1 MEISSALADHIS
13 VFKYIKSENDPLS
26 VYANDLQKVVLLR
39 DRFGEL
45 NKFSNWNFNTQLD
58 VFPDKHIEIP
68 FKEICFNEVNH
79 IYDRAVNENKDI
91 YISWSGGVDS
101 TLVAVLLIYTIPEKV
116 ILLHTSE
123 SLQEYARLFYFSRN
137 LNIRTKHILPETM
150 PYWYREITKDNL
162 LITGWPADILFGTD
176 ILIDDHRIKPYLYKP
191 YQQFLLAHNG
201 IKFVDQF
208 DLLIKSTELK
218 IEKTI
223 ELMWLMNFVCRW
235 KPAIWNTL
243 INCTNAGNLI
253 NFYDNQ
259 EFQKYAVRNY
269 YKIRFIPDIKPT
281 QYKKELKDIIISYTK
296 DNNFIYKTK
305 VKSWNK
311 FSKQSLEQLTIK
323 TDSGFMFLK
332 PSLSEYLNF
341 LKQFKK

>member
-1 MEISSALADHIS
+1 MKSIEFVSGKINPFELIGITDALSFFASFYGRIPFVS
-13 VFKYIKSENDPLS
+13 
-26 VYANDLQKVVLLR
+26 
-39 DRFGEL
+39 DRTGILNQFSQYNITEQTEL
-45 NKFSNWNFNTQLD
+45 
-58 VFPDKHIEIP
+58 FPDGNIEKT
-68 FKEICFNEVNH
+68 FRDICEETIQAIIDKSNS
-79 IYDRAVNENKDI
+79 ENKDI

-101 TLVAVLLIYTIPEKV
+101 TLVVVLLIYTIPEKV

-162 LITGWPADILFGTD
+162 LVTGWPADILFGTD

-201 IKFVDQF
+201 IKFMDQF
-208 DLLIKSTELK
+208 DLLIKSTGLK

-243 INCTNAGNLI
+243 INCTSAGNLI

-259 EFQKYAVRNY
+259 EFQKYAIRNY

-305 VKSWNK
+305 VKSWNR

>member
-1 MEISSALADHIS
+1 MKSIEFVSGKINPFESIGITDALSFFSSFYGRIPFVS
-13 VFKYIKSENDPLS
+13 
-26 VYANDLQKVVLLR
+26 
-39 DRFGEL
+39 DRTGILNQFSQYNITEQNEL
-45 NKFSNWNFNTQLD
+45 
-58 VFPDKHIEIP
+58 FPDGNIEKT
-68 FKEICFNEVNH
+68 FRDICEETAQAIINKSN
-79 IYDRAVNENKDI
+79 NENKDI
-91 YISWSGGVDS
+91 YVSWSGGVDS
-101 TLVAVLLIYTIPEKV
+101 TLVAVLLVYAIPEKI

-123 SLQEYARLFYFSRN
+123 SLQEYARLFYFSRD
-137 LNIRTKHILPETM
+137 LNVRTKHILPETM
-150 PYWYREITKDNL
+150 PYWYKEITKDNL

-176 ILIDDHRIKPYLYKP
+176 ILIDDCRLKPYLRKP

-208 DLLIKSTELK
+208 DLLIKSTGLK

-243 INCTNAGNLI
+243 INCTNNGNLI

-259 EFQKYAVRNY
+259 GFQKYAVRNY
-269 YKIRFIPDIKPT
+269 RKIRSIPDIEPA

-296 DNNFIYKTK
+296 DDNFIYKTK

-323 TDSGFMFLK
+323 TDSGFIFLK